1 MWPGRDAR
9 VQKKKPKEPQS
20 EQKAEQNGARE
31 ALENA
36 HKDPNVQNRLL
47 DDRIFME
54 SAERGI
60 LNRLNNAASDRLE
73 GRRSDGRARLDS
85 TRTELR
91 RVLAATNRGVP
102 EAMLQEAEEL
112 ISSTSGDSMRQNEN
126 IEAAL
131 ILISNVNRHYLARG
145 A

>member
-1 MWPGRDAR
+1 MLKRPATTAYHA
-9 VQKKKPKEPQS
+9 QS
-20 EQKAEQNGARE
+20 AEQKGARE

-36 HKDPNVQNRLL
+36 HTDPNVQNRLL

-54 SAERGI
+54 SVERGI

-73 GRRSDGRARLDS
+73 GRRSDARARLDS

-102 EAMLQEAEEL
+102 EAMLQEAEER
-112 ISSTSGDSMRQNEN
+112 ISSTSGDSMRQNES